1 MRRVLG
7 LTCCLLGLT
16 GCGPRTV
23 HNIGVDADPGVFST
37 DLICTNKSGEQLAD
51 VDLSVTAYFERGTS
65 TGEGHYRKWLAN
77 ESKTVS
83 VSSAG
88 GTLQRI
94 LLKGKARAAVKGDA
108 LVIQMESAM
117 VPKGQAP

>member
-1 MRRVLG
+1 MKRVLG

-16 GCGPRTV
+16 GCGPRAV
-23 HNIGVDADPGVFST
+23 NNFGVEANPGFFST

-65 TGEGHYRKWLAN
+65 TGEGHYRKWLPN
-77 ESKTVS
+77 ESKTLS

-88 GTLQRI
+88 GSLQRI
-94 LLKGKARAAVKGDA
+94 QLKGKARAAVKGDA
-108 LVIQMESAM
+108 LLIQMESVM
-117 VPKGQAP
+117 VSKGQAP